1 MTKAPERQRH
11 DVITAVLDAVVAAPT
26 AGMALDAIPEDWEA
40 FVTGPEDGEF
50 ACGLKPPGVKG
61 PIGRLYDRGIAQGRG
76 DTRLNA
82 MRAAALWTRRTFW
95 GMQQRQRTQGGHTG
109 NG

>member
-1 MTKAPERQRH
+1 M
-11 DVITAVLDAVVAAPT
+11 AVLEAVLAAPT
-26 AGMALDAIPEDWEA
+26 AGAALDAIPEDWEA

-76 DTRLNA
+76 ETRLNA
-82 MRAAALWTRRTFW
+82 MWAAALWTRRTLA
-95 GMQQRQRTQGGHTG
+95 GMRERERKHGRQTG
-109 NG
+109 ETPPETTRI